1 MSVEK
6 LQAIPYVLFSI
17 LAAVVLV
24 YLISKYFYI
33 KLLASLEV
41 CDLPVMDVG
50 SQGETIYAVNL
61 GVHFNT
67 RVLLS
72 RTHQTSSYWLPFF
85 AFVTEWDPTE
95 MSITLLSQVLK
106 NKTKGKKLVLID
118 DMKGNL
124 KVYTQKEPA

>member
-1 MSVEK
+1 
-6 LQAIPYVLFSI
+6 
-17 LAAVVLV
+17 
-24 YLISKYFYI
+24 
-33 KLLASLEV
+33 
-41 CDLPVMDVG
+41 MDVG